1 MTITATQLKE
11 IRQEFAT
18 LKPASVTLEGNR
30 AMSVKEA
37 VFALAPTLERMRKRG
52 FALHSASSRADKP
65 FVTVNCAALPH
76 DLMEAELFGYEGG
89 AFTGAKSSGIK
100 GKFELA
106 NRGTI
111 FLDEIG
117 ELPLSM
123 QAKLLR
129 VLESGEIQKLAH
141 RGQLHSDFRL
151 IAATNKDL
159 KESVER
165 GSFREDL
172 YHRLNILEL
181 TIPPLRDRVGDI
193 PLLARHFIE
202 LHAGAKRGREIQI
215 SNELYRAFGLYPWHG
230 NIRELKNVITYALF
244 NLEEDE
250 KVLST
255 RHLPERFFRELLT
268 EQPEI
273 KEKELCPDNL
283 NLDEVGAQAER
294 KALLLALSS
303 TKYNKTLTA
312 RVLGISRNKLYKKM
326 RDFNLLS
333 PSGKNVGN
341 L

>member
-1 MTITATQLKE
+1 MALKKKGK
-11 IRQEFAT
+11 IFAR
-18 LKPASVTLEGNR
+18 GNEPILVLGE
-30 AMSVKEA
+30 SGTGKELVA
-37 VFALAPTLERMRKRG
+37 Q
-52 FALHSASSRADKP
+52 ALHSASSRADKP

-100 GKFELA
+100 GKNLNWPIREPF
-106 NRGTI
+106 

-117 ELPLSM
+117 ELPLEYAGKASTRFGKRRNPKIGPSGTAAFGF
-123 QAKLLR
+123 QADRCNQQRSKGKRRKGFLP
-129 VLESGEIQKLAH
+129 
-141 RGQLHSDFRL
+141 
-151 IAATNKDL
+151 
-159 KESVER
+159 
-165 GSFREDL
+165 EDL

-273 KEKELCPDNL
+273 KEKGTVSRQPES
-283 NLDEVGAQAER
+283 GR
-294 KALLLALSS
+294 SRSS
-303 TKYNKTLTA
+303 GRA
-312 RVLGISRNKLYKKM
+312 
-326 RDFNLLS
+326 
-333 PSGKNVGN
+333 
-341 L
+341 